1 MRIYAGYID
10 NLGKYLINSLH
21 NRKIILTFAMQTGG
35 DERTSRIIL
44 MDTPIAHRTLKKFS
58 LT

>member
-1 MRIYAGYID
+1 MRIYAVYID

-21 NRKIILTFAMQTGG
+21 NRKIVLTFAMQTGG

-44 MDTPIAHRTLKKFS
+44 MDTPNLPIVL
-58 LT
+58 